1 MTIQT
6 LETSRLVL
14 RLHTLADFAAF
25 AAQRADP
32 VVMKYMGSGPIGEE
46 EAWGKFQSLI
56 GHWQLLG
63 WGTWAVEE
71 KASGRYLGALGYAEK
86 KRPKEHPASGAPEM
100 GWSFVSAA
108 HGKGFASEALVA
120 ALVWGR
126 DYFGPARVVCVI
138 DDNNAAS
145 IRLADK
151 HGFQQFAH
159 AERTGKPRLVF
170 KRIL

>member
-1 MTIQT
+1 MTAPVLKT
-6 LETSRLVL
+6 PRLIL
-14 RLHTLADFAAF
+14 REHKLADFPTF

-32 VVMKYMGSGPIGEE
+32 VVMQYMGSGPISEE
-46 EAWGKFQSLI
+46 TAWAGFETLV
-56 GHWQLLG
+56 GHWQLFG

-71 KASGRYLGALGYAEK
+71 KDSGRYIGALGYAEK
-86 KRPKEHPASGAPEM
+86 KRPKEHPASGATEM
-100 GWSFVSAA
+100 GWSFVAA
-108 HGKGFASEALVA
+108 VHGKGFASEALAA

-145 IRLADK
+145 IRLAQK
-151 HGFQQFAH
+151 HGFKQFAH

-170 KRIL
+170 ERIL